1 MNRELSF
8 VLCDDL
14 EGWMQSGG
22 RLRRKRIN
30 QLWLVSFVIQQKPG
44 FQGGSTVK
52 NLPAMHKTQERPQ
65 VRSLSWED
73 PLEEC
78 TATHSNIHV
87 CRIHGQRS
95 LAGYS
100 P

>member
-44 FQGGSTVK
+44 FQGGEIGRGARETPVVPRKSGLHGRGVG
-52 NLPAMHKTQERPQ
+52 ER
-65 VRSLSWED
+65 LIALESW
-73 PLEEC
+73 
-78 TATHSNIHV
+78 
-87 CRIHGQRS
+87 
-95 LAGYS
+95 
-100 P
+100 